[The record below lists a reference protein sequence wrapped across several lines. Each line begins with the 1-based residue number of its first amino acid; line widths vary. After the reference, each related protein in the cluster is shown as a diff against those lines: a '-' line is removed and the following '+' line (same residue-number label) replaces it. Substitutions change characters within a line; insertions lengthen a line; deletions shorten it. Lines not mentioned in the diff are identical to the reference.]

1 MHQIS
6 VSEGPKYFSRMGY
19 HEKGSSGPKIQTVNY
34 TGPSVALIRC
44 ICANFKRIIAKLV
57 FQGPF
62 CLHLN
67 NLRFAFMDPS
77 SRPHDDP
84 LLVSIYVVWMRL
96 FGQFVQMGAIKNPIK
111 PKKWPKIAFL
121 GL

>member
-1 MHQIS
+1 MQTVNYNSASKMAAKASIRPLFACDLEQPPFAQMHQIS

-62 CLHLN
+62 CLHLH
-67 NLRFAFMDPS
+67 NLRFAFMNPS
-77 SRPHDDP
+77 FRPYDNQS
-84 LLVSIYVVWMRL
+84 LVSM
-96 FGQFVQMGAIKNPIK
+96 
-111 PKKWPKIAFL
+111 
-121 GL
+121 